1 MFQDKTGENENPVI
15 ELLKIC
21 NFFYMGVSKIVFL
34 GFVSG
39 NFKLGCEDLQEYEMV
54 LGFYF
59 IFWFFSRLNKTGK
72 MKNITENP

>member
-39 NFKLGCEDLQEYEMV
+39 NFKWGCEDLQEYEMG
-54 LGFYF
+54 LG
-59 IFWFFSRLNKTGK
+59 IFFFWVFQD
-72 MKNITENP
+72 